1 MVAPLETLFARSW
14 VLVTGASSGLGA
26 SFAKQLAQVG
36 ANLVLTARSRDKL
49 EALAQALALAHG
61 IETRVVVGDLGAP
74 GGAAAMW
81 RSVETLALPIDHL
94 ISNAGFGA
102 AGPVVATDA
111 ERLGEMVRVNCEALT
126 VLSRLALPPML
137 ERGRGGI
144 IHVASTASFQPVPYM
159 ATYGATKAYVLSF
172 STALSEEVRGRG
184 VRVMALCPGP
194 VPTGFQD
201 VAGFAIHPSQ
211 KWAELSAEETVSRA
225 LEAYVA
231 ERDVFIPGAV
241 NVMGTIGSKLMPR
254 RLLMRTV
261 ARMMQQ
267 RKR

>member
-1 MVAPLETLFARSW
+1 METPFAKSW

-26 SFAKQLAQVG
+26 EFAKQLAQAG
-36 ANLVLTARSRDKL
+36 ANLVLTARSKDKL
-49 EALAQALALAHG
+49 AALAATLADAHG
-61 IETRVVVGDLGAP
+61 VEARVVPGDLSAA
-74 GGAAAMW
+74 GGAAATW
-81 RSVETLALPIDHL
+81 RAVEALGLPIDHL

-102 AGPVVATDA
+102 AGPLVATEA
-111 ERLGEMVRVNCEALT
+111 ERLGEMVRVNCESLT
-126 VLSRLALPPML
+126 VLSRLALAPML

-159 ATYGATKAYVLSF
+159 ATYGATKAFVLSF

-201 VAGFAIHPSQ
+201 VAGFDIHPSQ
-211 KWAELSAEETVSRA
+211 KWAELSAEETVTRA
-225 LEAYVA
+225 LDAYA
-231 ERDVFIPGAV
+231 GERDVFIPGAV
-241 NVMGTIGSKLMPR
+241 NFMGTIGSKLMPR

-261 ARMMQQ
+261 ARMMKE
-267 RKR
+267 RRR